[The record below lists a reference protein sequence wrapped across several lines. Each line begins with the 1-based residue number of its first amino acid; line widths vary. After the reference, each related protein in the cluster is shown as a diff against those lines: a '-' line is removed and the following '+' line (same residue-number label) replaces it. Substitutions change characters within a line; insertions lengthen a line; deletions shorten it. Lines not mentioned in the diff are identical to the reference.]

1 MFKDVF
7 IIANKQLQGSKLV
20 LLLAYYL
27 FLSTINYLVLIFPYM
42 NFIIK

>member
-20 LLLAYYL
+20 FAFSILSIFYQL
-27 FLSTINYLVLIFPYM
+27 FRR
-42 NFIIK
+42 IIDY